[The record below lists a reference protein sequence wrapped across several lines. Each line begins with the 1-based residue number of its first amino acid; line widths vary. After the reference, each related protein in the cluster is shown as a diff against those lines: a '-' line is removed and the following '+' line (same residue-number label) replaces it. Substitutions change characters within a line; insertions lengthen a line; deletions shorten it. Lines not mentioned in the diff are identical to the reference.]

1 MAAIIERIDLG
12 CASNLMR
19 VLIKLTA
26 PSDGDIVDYQTAI
39 LQCDSGASL
48 VFHTNLNVPDEH
60 RHFCVMGRHGI
71 IEGDFVRGNLKATR
85 LDGRVVA
92 AHDYTQM
99 ESACASAHYGLDH
112 MMVDDIVA
120 FLKDDIK
127 RLPVGVVDAMEA
139 GLVAMAMDEAR
150 ITGNMV
156 DITPTWTEIDQYG
169 LKP

>member
-1 MAAIIERIDLG
+1 VSLHQPRARTPAHRCKHVCFGMRLRSCLPAEAATLVRLRRYTGAG
-12 CASNLMR
+12 C
-19 VLIKLTA
+19 
-26 PSDGDIVDYQTAI
+26 G
-39 LQCDSGASL
+39 
-48 VFHTNLNVPDEH
+48 
-60 RHFCVMGRHGI
+60 
-71 IEGDFVRGNLKATR
+71 VRL
-85 LDGRVVA
+85 VVA

-99 ESACASAHYGLDH
+99 ESACAFAHYGLDH

>member
-1 MAAIIERIDLG
+1 M
-12 CASNLMR
+12 
-19 VLIKLTA
+19 
-26 PSDGDIVDYQTAI
+26 
-39 LQCDSGASL
+39 
-48 VFHTNLNVPDEH
+48 
-60 RHFCVMGRHGI
+60 
-71 IEGDFVRGNLKATR
+71 RGNIKATTR
-85 LDGRVVA
+85 DRRVVA

-99 ESACASAHYGLDH
+99 ESACASAHYGLDY

-127 RLPVGVVDAMEA
+127 RLPVGVVVAMEA

-169 LKP
+169 LEP